1 MVTSFNEIGN
11 AGRRIGLGIRFKYAE
26 SVFNKFGFGRYDCV
40 RCKIRHNV

>member
-11 AGRRIGLGIRFKYAE
+11 AGRRISLGIRFKDAE
-26 SVFNKFGFGRYDCV
+26 SVFNKLGFGRYDCV